1 MIQHNTDQR
10 AQSAGLVPYWRLW
23 SACFVG
29 FGAIGMT
36 MQVIPAYAHE
46 RLGANAIT
54 AGLAVTI
61 GSLATMISRPVSG
74 RFADQSGGRR
84 VAMAGAILGLIGGI
98 GHVVAT
104 NLPALILARLF
115 LGAGEG

>member
-1 MIQHNTDQR
+1 MLQTNPDRRVRTG
-10 AQSAGLVPYWRLW
+10 AAVPYWPLW
-23 SACFVG
+23 SACFLG

-36 MQVIPAYAHE
+36 MQVMPAYAHDW
-46 RLGANAIT
+46 LGANAIT

-84 VAMAGAILGLIGGI
+84 VAMIGAILGPDRWHRPCGGDE
-98 GHVVAT
+98 
-104 NLPALILARLF
+104 PADPGSCPAVSRRR
-115 LGAGEG
+115 